1 MDFAGPY
8 QSKMLLIV
16 VDAHLKWPDVTQM
29 SSTSAE
35 QTVVALRQLFAAY
48 GLPLQ
53 LMSDNGPRFMAV
65 KFLHF

>member
-16 VDAHLKWPDVTQM
+16 VDACLKWPDVTQM

-35 QTVVALRQLFAAY
+35 QTVVVLRQLFAAY

-53 LMSDNGPRFMAV
+53 LMSDNGP
-65 KFLHF
+65 